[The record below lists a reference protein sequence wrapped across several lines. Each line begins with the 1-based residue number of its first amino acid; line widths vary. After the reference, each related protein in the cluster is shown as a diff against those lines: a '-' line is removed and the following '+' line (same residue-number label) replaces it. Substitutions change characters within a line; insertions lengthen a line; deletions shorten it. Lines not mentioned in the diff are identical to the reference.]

1 MRDKANSSRSVS
13 NVLSEISET
22 HPMSVRVI
30 FCHRLSNKFLSLY
43 LRRSSYLLLLLLHFR
58 CKDKIFPKQFLKRLA
73 CSFAYLL
80 LAKRTHIVCFQISP
94 ATKKRNLLARFV
106 FISSLHP
113 LNLFPSF
120 VSSLLSFSLLS
131 DFFFSFFL
139 SFFLS
144 FLIFTFFMFY
154 SFLISHSFLVLFFF
168 HLSLYLYYL
177 PYICT
182 LYVHSLSSYLFSS
195 SISIL
200 FLSLPF
206 VDFDTLVHFSN

>member
-94 ATKKRNLLARFV
+94 ATIRLHFFLSIHW
-106 FISSLHP
+106 IS
-113 LNLFPSF
+113 F
-120 VSSLLSFSLLS
+120 LLSFHLFFLSLSYLT
-131 DFFFSFFL
+131 FSFP

>member
-1 MRDKANSSRSVS
+1 MRDKANNSRSVS

-22 HPMSVRVI
+22 HPMNVRVI

-106 FISSLHP
+106 FISFS
-113 LNLFPSF
+113 PSIE
-120 VSSLLSFSLLS
+120 SLSFFRFIS
-131 DFFFSFFL
+131 SFFLSLIWLFLFLL

>member
-106 FISSLHP
+106 FISFS
-113 LNLFPSF
+113 PSIESF
-120 VSSLLSFSLLS
+120 LLSFHLFFLSLSYLTFS
-131 DFFFSFFL
+131 FPSFFL

-144 FLIFTFFMFY
+144 
-154 SFLISHSFLVLFFF
+154 
-168 HLSLYLYYL
+168 
-177 PYICT
+177 
-182 LYVHSLSSYLFSS
+182 
-195 SISIL
+195 
-200 FLSLPF
+200 
-206 VDFDTLVHFSN
+206 

>member
-106 FISSLHP
+106 FISFS
-113 LNLFPSF
+113 PSIE
-120 VSSLLSFSLLS
+120 SLSFFRFIS
-131 DFFFSFFL
+131 SFFLSLIWLFLFLL

>member
-106 FISSLHP
+106 FISFS
-113 LNLFPSF
+113 PSIE
-120 VSSLLSFSLLS
+120 SLSFFRFIS
-131 DFFFSFFL
+131 SFFLSLIWLFLFLL

-182 LYVHSLSSYLFSS
+182 LYVHSLSSYHFSS

>member
-106 FISSLHP
+106 FISFS
-113 LNLFPSF
+113 PSIE
-120 VSSLLSFSLLS
+120 SLSFFRFISSFFLSLIWL
-131 DFFFSFFL
+131 FLFLLSFFL

-144 FLIFTFFMFY
+144 
-154 SFLISHSFLVLFFF
+154 
-168 HLSLYLYYL
+168 
-177 PYICT
+177 
-182 LYVHSLSSYLFSS
+182 
-195 SISIL
+195 
-200 FLSLPF
+200 
-206 VDFDTLVHFSN
+206 